1 MGPNLSRM
9 FSQWYV
15 MSANTPTSATAN
27 ETVEIPQPSRG
38 KLVKP
43 ATRRRWW
50 LWLIVLAAVVIA
62 VLLVVRWQTQR
73 SAAAKSRE
81 TGPPTVPV
89 AVASA
94 RKGEIPVYLN
104 ALGSAAPFNTVTVR
118 TRVDGQLLK
127 VNFQE
132 GQFVR
137 QGDSL
142 AEIDPK
148 PFEVQLDQAR
158 GQLARD
164 EAQLANA
171 KLDLVRYQ
179 TLSAQ
184 GVIPRQQL
192 DTQAAS
198 VRQFDGVIQA
208 DNAQINNAKLQ
219 ITYCHITAPL
229 AGRVGLRLADV
240 GNMIHANDTNGL
252 VVIAQVQPI
261 AVLFTIPEDSLAQV
275 LAKIR
280 SGEHLAVEAYDRGGQ
295 TKIADGRVDTID
307 NEIDPTTGTSRLKAI
322 FDNKSKALFPNQF
335 VNVRLLVEIKT
346 DRILIPA
353 VAIQRGPQ
361 GTFVYVVKEDKTVE
375 VRPITVGMIEAAQA
389 SIDSGLSEGER
400 VVVDGVDKLRAGT
413 KVRVG
418 SEQGSAE

>member
-1 MGPNLSRM
+1 
-9 FSQWYV
+9 
-15 MSANTPTSATAN
+15 MSVNTSTSATKD
-27 ETVEIPQPSRG
+27 EKVEIAQPSRS

-50 LWLIVLAAVVIA
+50 LWLLVLGAVVIA
-62 VLLVVRWQTQR
+62 VLLIVRWQTQR

-89 AVASA
+89 VVASA

-104 ALGSAAPFNTVTVR
+104 ALGSATPFNTVTVR
-118 TRVDGQLLK
+118 SRIDGQLLR

-171 KLDLVRYQ
+171 KLDLARYQ

-208 DNAQINNAKLQ
+208 DQAQINNAKLQ

-275 LAKIR
+275 LTKIR

-295 TKIADGRVDTID
+295 TKIADGRVETID
-307 NEIDPTTGTSRLKAI
+307 NEIDPATGTSRLKAI
-322 FDNKSKALFPNQF
+322 FDNKSNALFPNQF
-335 VNVRLLVEIKT
+335 VNVRLLVEIRK

-361 GTFVYVVKEDKTVE
+361 GTYVYVVKEDQTAD
-375 VRPITVGMIEAAQA
+375 VRPVTVGTIEAAQA
-389 SIDSGLSEGER
+389 SVDSGLSEGER
-400 VVVDGVDKLRAGT
+400 VVVDGVDKLRAGS
-413 KVRVG
+413 KVKVN
-418 SEQGSAE
+418 SEQGPAE

>member
-1 MGPNLSRM
+1 
-9 FSQWYV
+9 
-15 MSANTPTSATAN
+15 
-27 ETVEIPQPSRG
+27 
-38 KLVKP
+38 
-43 ATRRRWW
+43 
-50 LWLIVLAAVVIA
+50 
-62 VLLVVRWQTQR
+62 
-73 SAAAKSRE
+73 
-81 TGPPTVPV
+81 
-89 AVASA
+89 
-94 RKGEIPVYLN
+94 LN
-104 ALGSAAPFNTVTVR
+104 ALGSATPFNTVTVR
-118 TRVDGQLLK
+118 SRIDGQLLR

-171 KLDLVRYQ
+171 KLDLARYQ
-179 TLSAQ
+179 SLSAQ

-208 DNAQINNAKLQ
+208 DQAQINNAKLQ

-275 LAKIR
+275 LTKIR

-335 VNVRLLVEIKT
+335 VNVRLLVEIRK

-361 GTFVYVVKEDKTVE
+361 GTYVYVVKEDQTAD
-375 VRPITVGMIEAAQA
+375 VRPVTVGTIEAAQA
-389 SIDSGLSEGER
+389 SVDSGLSEGER
-400 VVVDGVDKLRAGT
+400 VVVDGVDKLRAGS
-413 KVRVG
+413 KVKVN
-418 SEQGSAE
+418 SEQGPAE

>member
-1 MGPNLSRM
+1 
-9 FSQWYV
+9 
-15 MSANTPTSATAN
+15 MSVNASTGSTAN
-27 ETVEIPQPSRG
+27 EQVEIAQSSRT

-43 ATRRRWW
+43 TTRRRWW
-50 LWLIVLAAVVIA
+50 LWLLVLGAALIA
-62 VLLVVRWQTQR
+62 VLLIVRWQNQR

-89 AVASA
+89 VVASA

-104 ALGSAAPFNTVTVR
+104 ALGSATPFNTVTVR
-118 TRVDGQLLK
+118 SRIDGQLLK

-171 KLDLVRYQ
+171 KLDLARYQ

-208 DNAQINNAKLQ
+208 DQAQINNAKLQ

-252 VVIAQVQPI
+252 VVIAQIQPI

-275 LAKIR
+275 LTKIR

-295 TKIADGRVDTID
+295 TKIADGRVETID
-307 NEIDPTTGTSRLKAI
+307 NEIDPATGTSRLKAI
-322 FDNKSKALFPNQF
+322 FDNKSNALFPNQF
-335 VNVRLLVEIKT
+335 VNVRLLVEIRK

-361 GTFVYVVKEDKTVE
+361 GTYVYVVKEDQTAD
-375 VRPITVGMIEAAQA
+375 VRPVTVGTIEAAQA
-389 SIDSGLSEGER
+389 SVESGLSEGER
-400 VVVDGVDKLRAGT
+400 VVVDGVDKLRAGS
-413 KVRVG
+413 KVKVN
-418 SEQGSAE
+418 SEQGPAE

>member
-1 MGPNLSRM
+1 
-9 FSQWYV
+9 
-15 MSANTPTSATAN
+15 MSVNTPTGATAN
-27 ETVEIPQPSRG
+27 EQVEIAQPSRTR
-38 KLVKP
+38 LVKP
-43 ATRRRWW
+43 TTRRRWW
-50 LWLIVLAAVVIA
+50 LWLLVLGAALIA
-62 VLLVVRWQTQR
+62 VLLIVRWQTQR
-73 SAAAKSRE
+73 SAAAKARE

-89 AVASA
+89 VVASA

-118 TRVDGQLLK
+118 SRIDGQLLK
-127 VNFQE
+127 VSFQE

-171 KLDLVRYQ
+171 KLDLARYQ

-208 DNAQINNAKLQ
+208 DQAQINNAKLQ

-252 VVIAQVQPI
+252 VVIAQIQPI

-275 LAKIR
+275 LIKIR
-280 SGEHLAVEAYDRGGQ
+280 SGEHLMVEAYDRGGQ
-295 TKIADGRVDTID
+295 TKIADGRVETID
-307 NEIDPTTGTSRLKAI
+307 NEIDPATGTSRLKAI
-322 FDNKSKALFPNQF
+322 FDNKSNALFPNQF
-335 VNVRLLVEIKT
+335 VNVRLLVEIRK

-361 GTFVYVVKEDKTVE
+361 GTYVYVVKEDQTAD
-375 VRPITVGMIEAAQA
+375 VRPVTVGTIEAAQA
-389 SIDSGLSEGER
+389 SVESGLSEGER
-400 VVVDGVDKLRAGT
+400 VVVDGVDKLRAGS
-413 KVRVG
+413 KVKVN
-418 SEQGSAE
+418 SEQGPAE

>member
-1 MGPNLSRM
+1 
-9 FSQWYV
+9 
-15 MSANTPTSATAN
+15 MSVNTPTGATAN
-27 ETVEIPQPSRG
+27 EQVELAQPSRTR
-38 KLVKP
+38 LVKP
-43 ATRRRWW
+43 TTRRRWW
-50 LWLIVLAAVVIA
+50 LWLLVLGAALIA
-62 VLLVVRWQTQR
+62 VLLIVRWQTQR

-89 AVASA
+89 VVASA

-104 ALGSAAPFNTVTVR
+104 ALGSATPFNTVTVR
-118 TRVDGQLLK
+118 SRIDGQLLR

-137 QGDSL
+137 QGDAL

-171 KLDLVRYQ
+171 KLDLTRYQ
-179 TLSAQ
+179 TLAAQ

-198 VRQFDGVIQA
+198 VRQFDGVIRA
-208 DNAQINNAKLQ
+208 DEAQINNAKLQ
-219 ITYCHITAPL
+219 ITYCHITAPI

-252 VVIAQVQPI
+252 VVIAQIQPI
-261 AVLFTIPEDSLAQV
+261 AVLFTIPEDSLGQV
-275 LAKIR
+275 LSKIR
-280 SGEHLAVEAYDRGGQ
+280 SGEHLMVEAYDRGGQ
-295 TKIADGRVDTID
+295 TKIADGRVETID
-307 NEIDPTTGTSRLKAI
+307 NEIDPATGTSRLKAI
-322 FDNKSKALFPNQF
+322 FDNKSNALFPNQF
-335 VNVRLLVEIKT
+335 VNVRLLVEIRK

-361 GTFVYVVKEDKTVE
+361 GTYVYVIKEDQTAD
-375 VRPITVGMIEAAQA
+375 VRPVTVGVIEATQA
-389 SIDSGLSEGER
+389 SVESGLSEGER
-400 VVVDGVDKLRAGT
+400 VVVDGVDKLRAGS
-413 KVRVG
+413 KVKVN
-418 SEQGSAE
+418 SEQGPAE

>member
-1 MGPNLSRM
+1 M
-9 FSQWYV
+9 
-15 MSANTPTSATAN
+15 NTPTGATAN
-27 ETVEIPQPSRG
+27 EQVEIAQPSRTR
-38 KLVKP
+38 LVKP
-43 ATRRRWW
+43 TTRRRWW
-50 LWLIVLAAVVIA
+50 LWLLVLGAALIA
-62 VLLVVRWQTQR
+62 VLVIVRWQTQR
-73 SAAAKSRE
+73 SAAAKARE

-89 AVASA
+89 VVASA

-118 TRVDGQLLK
+118 SRIDGQLLK

-171 KLDLVRYQ
+171 KLDLARYQ

-208 DNAQINNAKLQ
+208 DQAQINNAKLQ

-252 VVIAQVQPI
+252 VVIAQIQPI

-275 LAKIR
+275 LTKIR
-280 SGEHLAVEAYDRGGQ
+280 SGEHLMVEAYDRGGQ
-295 TKIADGRVDTID
+295 TKIADGRVETID
-307 NEIDPTTGTSRLKAI
+307 NEIDPATGTSRLKAI
-322 FDNKSKALFPNQF
+322 FDNKSNALFPNQF
-335 VNVRLLVEIKT
+335 VNVRLLVEIRK

-361 GTFVYVVKEDKTVE
+361 GTYVYVVKEDQTAD
-375 VRPITVGMIEAAQA
+375 VRPVTVGTIEAAQA
-389 SIDSGLSEGER
+389 SVESGLSEGER
-400 VVVDGVDKLRAGT
+400 VVVDGVDKLRAGS
-413 KVRVG
+413 KVKVN
-418 SEQGSAE
+418 SEQGPAE

>member
-1 MGPNLSRM
+1 
-9 FSQWYV
+9 
-15 MSANTPTSATAN
+15 MSVNTPTGATAN
-27 ETVEIPQPSRG
+27 EQVEIAQPSRTR
-38 KLVKP
+38 LVKP
-43 ATRRRWW
+43 TTRRRWW
-50 LWLIVLAAVVIA
+50 LWLLVLGAALIA
-62 VLLVVRWQTQR
+62 VLLIVRWQTQR
-73 SAAAKSRE
+73 SAAAKARE

-89 AVASA
+89 VVASA

-118 TRVDGQLLK
+118 SRIDGQLLK

-171 KLDLVRYQ
+171 KLDLARYQ

-208 DNAQINNAKLQ
+208 DQAQINNAKLQ

-252 VVIAQVQPI
+252 VVIAQIQPI

-275 LAKIR
+275 LTKIR
-280 SGEHLAVEAYDRGGQ
+280 SGEHLMVEAYDRGGQ
-295 TKIADGRVDTID
+295 TKIADGRVETID
-307 NEIDPTTGTSRLKAI
+307 NEIDPATGTSRLKAI
-322 FDNKSKALFPNQF
+322 FDNKSNALFPNQF
-335 VNVRLLVEIKT
+335 VNVRLLVEIRK

-361 GTFVYVVKEDKTVE
+361 GTYVYVVKEDQTAD
-375 VRPITVGMIEAAQA
+375 VRPVTVGTIEAAQA
-389 SIDSGLSEGER
+389 SVESGLSEGER
-400 VVVDGVDKLRAGT
+400 VVVDGVDKLRAGS
-413 KVRVG
+413 KVKVN
-418 SEQGSAE
+418 SEQGPAE

>member
-1 MGPNLSRM
+1 
-9 FSQWYV
+9 
-15 MSANTPTSATAN
+15 MSVNTSTSATTD
-27 ETVEIPQPSRG
+27 EKVEITQPSRS

-50 LWLIVLAAVVIA
+50 LWLLVLGAVVIA
-62 VLLVVRWQTQR
+62 VLLIVRWQTQR

-89 AVASA
+89 VVASA

-104 ALGSAAPFNTVTVR
+104 ALGSATPFNTVTVR
-118 TRVDGQLLK
+118 SRIDGQLLR

-142 AEIDPK
+142 ADIDPK

-171 KLDLVRYQ
+171 KLDLARYQ

-208 DNAQINNAKLQ
+208 DQAQINNAKLQ

-275 LAKIR
+275 LTKIR

-335 VNVRLLVEIKT
+335 VNVRLLVEIRK

-361 GTFVYVVKEDKTVE
+361 GTYVYVVKEDQTAD
-375 VRPITVGMIEAAQA
+375 VRPVTVGIVEATQA
-389 SIDSGLSEGER
+389 SVESGLSEGER
-400 VVVDGVDKLRAGT
+400 VVVDGVDKLRAGS
-413 KVRVG
+413 KVKVN
-418 SEQGSAE
+418 SEQGPAE

>member
-1 MGPNLSRM
+1 
-9 FSQWYV
+9 
-15 MSANTPTSATAN
+15 MSVNTPTGATAN
-27 ETVEIPQPSRG
+27 EQVEIAQPSRTR
-38 KLVKP
+38 LVKP
-43 ATRRRWW
+43 TTRRRWW
-50 LWLIVLAAVVIA
+50 LWLLVLGAALIA
-62 VLLVVRWQTQR
+62 VLLIVRWQTQR

-104 ALGSAAPFNTVTVR
+104 ALGSATPFNTVTVR
-118 TRVDGQLLK
+118 SRIDGQLLK

-171 KLDLVRYQ
+171 KLDLARYQ
-179 TLSAQ
+179 SLSAQ

-208 DNAQINNAKLQ
+208 DQAQINNAKLQ

-252 VVIAQVQPI
+252 VVIAQIQPI

-275 LAKIR
+275 LSKIR
-280 SGEHLAVEAYDRGGQ
+280 AGEHLMVEAYDRGGQ
-295 TKIADGRVDTID
+295 TKIADGRVETID
-307 NEIDPTTGTSRLKAI
+307 NEIDPATGTSRLKAI
-322 FDNKSKALFPNQF
+322 FDNKSSALFPNQF
-335 VNVRLLVEIKT
+335 VNVRLLVEIRK

-361 GTFVYVVKEDKTVE
+361 GTYVYVIKEDQTAD
-375 VRPITVGMIEAAQA
+375 VRPVTVGTIEAAQA
-389 SIDSGLSEGER
+389 SVESGLSEGER
-400 VVVDGVDKLRAGT
+400 VVVDGVDKLRAGS
-413 KVRVG
+413 KVKVN
-418 SEQGSAE
+418 SEQGPAE

>member
-1 MGPNLSRM
+1 
-9 FSQWYV
+9 
-15 MSANTPTSATAN
+15 MSVNTPTGATAN
-27 ETVEIPQPSRG
+27 EQVEIAQPSRT

-43 ATRRRWW
+43 TTRRRWW
-50 LWLIVLAAVVIA
+50 LWLLVLGAALIA
-62 VLLVVRWQTQR
+62 VLLIVRWQTQR

-89 AVASA
+89 VVASA

-104 ALGSAAPFNTVTVR
+104 ALGSATPFNTVTVR
-118 TRVDGQLLK
+118 SRIDGQLLR

-171 KLDLVRYQ
+171 KLDLTRYQ
-179 TLSAQ
+179 TLAAQ

-198 VRQFDGVIQA
+198 VRQFDGVIRA
-208 DNAQINNAKLQ
+208 DEAQINNAKLQ
-219 ITYCHITAPL
+219 ITYCHITAPI

-252 VVIAQVQPI
+252 VVIAQIQPI
-261 AVLFTIPEDSLAQV
+261 AVLFTIPEDSLGQV
-275 LAKIR
+275 LSKIR
-280 SGEHLAVEAYDRGGQ
+280 SGEHLMVEAYDRGGQ
-295 TKIADGRVDTID
+295 TKIADGRVETID
-307 NEIDPTTGTSRLKAI
+307 NEIDPATGTSRLKAI
-322 FDNKSKALFPNQF
+322 FDNKSNALFPNQF
-335 VNVRLLVEIKT
+335 VNVRLLVEIRK

-361 GTFVYVVKEDKTVE
+361 GTYVYVVKEDQTAD
-375 VRPITVGMIEAAQA
+375 VRPVTVGTIEAAQA
-389 SIDSGLSEGER
+389 SVDTGLSEGER
-400 VVVDGVDKLRAGT
+400 VVVDGVDKLRAGS
-413 KVRVG
+413 KVKVN
-418 SEQGSAE
+418 SEQGPAE

>member
-1 MGPNLSRM
+1 
-9 FSQWYV
+9 
-15 MSANTPTSATAN
+15 MSVNTPTGATAN
-27 ETVEIPQPSRG
+27 EQAEIAQPSRTR
-38 KLVKP
+38 LVKP
-43 ATRRRWW
+43 TTRRRWW
-50 LWLIVLAAVVIA
+50 LWLLVLGVALIVA
-62 VLLVVRWQTQR
+62 LLIVRWQTQR

-89 AVASA
+89 VVASA

-118 TRVDGQLLK
+118 SRIDGQLLK

-171 KLDLVRYQ
+171 KLDLARYQ
-179 TLSAQ
+179 SLSAQ

-208 DNAQINNAKLQ
+208 DQAQINNAKLQ

-240 GNMIHANDTNGL
+240 GNMVHANDTNGL
-252 VVIAQVQPI
+252 VVIAQIQPI

-275 LAKIR
+275 LTKIR

-322 FDNKSKALFPNQF
+322 FDNTSKALFPNQF
-335 VNVRLLVEIKT
+335 VNVRLLVEIRK

-361 GTFVYVVKEDKTVE
+361 GTYLYVVKEDQTAD
-375 VRPITVGMIEAAQA
+375 VRPVTVGTIEAAQA

-400 VVVDGVDKLRAGT
+400 VVVDGVDKLRAGS
-413 KVRVG
+413 KVKVN
-418 SEQGSAE
+418 SEQGPAE

>member
-1 MGPNLSRM
+1 
-9 FSQWYV
+9 
-15 MSANTPTSATAN
+15 MSVNTPTGATAN
-27 ETVEIPQPSRG
+27 EQVEIAQPSRTR
-38 KLVKP
+38 LIKP
-43 ATRRRWW
+43 TTRRRWW
-50 LWLIVLAAVVIA
+50 LWLLVLGAALIA
-62 VLLVVRWQTQR
+62 VLLIVRWQTQR
-73 SAAAKSRE
+73 SAAAKARE

-89 AVASA
+89 VVASA

-118 TRVDGQLLK
+118 SRIDGQLLK

-171 KLDLVRYQ
+171 KLDLARYQ

-208 DNAQINNAKLQ
+208 DQAQINNAKLQ

-252 VVIAQVQPI
+252 VVIAQIQPI

-275 LAKIR
+275 LTKIR
-280 SGEHLAVEAYDRGGQ
+280 SGEHLMVEAYDRGGQ
-295 TKIADGRVDTID
+295 TKIADGRVETID
-307 NEIDPTTGTSRLKAI
+307 NEIDPATGTSRLKAI
-322 FDNKSKALFPNQF
+322 FDNKSNALFPNQF
-335 VNVRLLVEIKT
+335 VNVRLLVEIRK

-361 GTFVYVVKEDKTVE
+361 GTYVYVVKEDQTAD
-375 VRPITVGMIEAAQA
+375 VRPVTVGTIEAAQA
-389 SIDSGLSEGER
+389 SVESGLSEGER
-400 VVVDGVDKLRAGT
+400 VVVDGVDKLRAGS
-413 KVRVG
+413 KVKVN
-418 SEQGSAE
+418 SEQGPAE

>member
-1 MGPNLSRM
+1 
-9 FSQWYV
+9 
-15 MSANTPTSATAN
+15 MSVNTPTGATAN
-27 ETVEIPQPSRG
+27 EQLEIAQPSRTN
-38 KLVKP
+38 LVKP
-43 ATRRRWW
+43 TTRRRWW
-50 LWLIVLAAVVIA
+50 LWVLVLGAALIA
-62 VLLVVRWQTQR
+62 VLLIVRWQTQR

-89 AVASA
+89 VVASA

-104 ALGSAAPFNTVTVR
+104 ALGSATPFNTVTVR
-118 TRVDGQLLK
+118 SRIDGQLLR

-171 KLDLVRYQ
+171 KLDLARYQ

-208 DNAQINNAKLQ
+208 DQAQINNAKLQ

-252 VVIAQVQPI
+252 VVIAQIQPI

-275 LAKIR
+275 LTKIR

-295 TKIADGRVDTID
+295 TKIADGRVETID
-307 NEIDPTTGTSRLKAI
+307 NEIDPATGTSRLKAI
-322 FDNKSKALFPNQF
+322 FDNKSNALFPNQF
-335 VNVRLLVEIKT
+335 VNVRLLVEIRK

-361 GTFVYVVKEDKTVE
+361 GTYVYVVKEDQTAD
-375 VRPITVGMIEAAQA
+375 VRPVTVGTIEAAQA
-389 SIDSGLSEGER
+389 SVESGLSEGER
-400 VVVDGVDKLRAGT
+400 VVVDGVDKLRAGS
-413 KVRVG
+413 KVKVN
-418 SEQGSAE
+418 SEQGPAE

>member
-1 MGPNLSRM
+1 
-9 FSQWYV
+9 
-15 MSANTPTSATAN
+15 MSVDTSTGATVDEN
-27 ETVEIPQPSRG
+27 VEIAETSRS

-43 ATRRRWW
+43 TTRRRWW
-50 LWLIVLAAVVIA
+50 LWLVALGVVVIA
-62 VLLVVRWQTQR
+62 VVLIVRWQSQR
-73 SAAAKSRE
+73 AAAVKSRE

-89 AVASA
+89 AVATA
-94 RKGEIPVYLN
+94 RKGEISVYLN

-132 GQFVR
+132 GQFVQ
-137 QGDSL
+137 QGDPL

-171 KLDLVRYQ
+171 KLDLERYQ
-179 TLSAQ
+179 ALAAQ

-192 DTQAAS
+192 DTQAAT
-198 VRQFDGVIQA
+198 VRQFDGVIRA
-208 DNAQINNAKLQ
+208 DEAQINNAKLQ
-219 ITYCHITAPL
+219 ITYCRITAPI

-261 AVLFTIPEDSLAQV
+261 TVLFAIPEDSLSQV
-275 LAKIR
+275 LSKIR
-280 SGEHLAVEAYDRGGQ
+280 AGEHLAVEAYDRGGQ

-335 VNVRLLVEIKT
+335 VNVRLLVEIRK
-346 DRILIPA
+346 DKILIPA

-361 GTFVYVVKEDKTVE
+361 GTYVYVIKEDRTAD

-400 VVVDGVDKLRAGT
+400 VVVDGVDKLRAGS
-413 KVRVG
+413 KVKV
-418 SEQGSAE
+418 SSDQGPAE

>member
-1 MGPNLSRM
+1 
-9 FSQWYV
+9 
-15 MSANTPTSATAN
+15 MSVNTPTGATAN
-27 ETVEIPQPSRG
+27 EQVEIAQPSRTR
-38 KLVKP
+38 LVKP
-43 ATRRRWW
+43 TTRRRWW
-50 LWLIVLAAVVIA
+50 LWLLVLGAALIA
-62 VLLVVRWQTQR
+62 VLVIVRWQTQR
-73 SAAAKSRE
+73 SAAAKARE

-89 AVASA
+89 VVASA

-118 TRVDGQLLK
+118 SRIDGQLLK

-171 KLDLVRYQ
+171 KLDLARYQ

-208 DNAQINNAKLQ
+208 DQAQINNAKLQ

-252 VVIAQVQPI
+252 VVIAQIQPI

-275 LAKIR
+275 LIKIR
-280 SGEHLAVEAYDRGGQ
+280 SGEHLMVEAYDRGGQ
-295 TKIADGRVDTID
+295 TKIADGRVETID
-307 NEIDPTTGTSRLKAI
+307 NEIDPATGTSRLKAI
-322 FDNKSKALFPNQF
+322 FDNKSNALFPNQF
-335 VNVRLLVEIKT
+335 VNVRLLVEIRK

-361 GTFVYVVKEDKTVE
+361 GTYVYVVKEDQTAD
-375 VRPITVGMIEAAQA
+375 VRPVTVGTIEAAQA
-389 SIDSGLSEGER
+389 SVESGLSEGER
-400 VVVDGVDKLRAGT
+400 VVVDGVDKLRAGS
-413 KVRVG
+413 KVKVN
-418 SEQGSAE
+418 SEQGPAE

>member
-1 MGPNLSRM
+1 
-9 FSQWYV
+9 
-15 MSANTPTSATAN
+15 MSVNTPTGATAN
-27 ETVEIPQPSRG
+27 EQVEIAQPSRTR
-38 KLVKP
+38 LIKP
-43 ATRRRWW
+43 TTRRRWW
-50 LWLIVLAAVVIA
+50 LWLLVLGAALIA
-62 VLLVVRWQTQR
+62 VLVIVRWQTQR
-73 SAAAKSRE
+73 SAAAKARE

-89 AVASA
+89 VVASA

-118 TRVDGQLLK
+118 SRIDGQLLK

-171 KLDLVRYQ
+171 KLDLARYQ

-208 DNAQINNAKLQ
+208 DQAQINNAKLQ

-252 VVIAQVQPI
+252 VVIAQIQPI

-275 LAKIR
+275 LTKIR
-280 SGEHLAVEAYDRGGQ
+280 SGEHLMVEAYDRGGQ
-295 TKIADGRVDTID
+295 TKIADGRVETID
-307 NEIDPTTGTSRLKAI
+307 NEIDPATGTSRLKAI
-322 FDNKSKALFPNQF
+322 FDNKSNALFPNQF
-335 VNVRLLVEIKT
+335 VNVRLLVEIRK

-361 GTFVYVVKEDKTVE
+361 GTYVYVVKEDQTAD
-375 VRPITVGMIEAAQA
+375 VRPVTVGTIEAAQA
-389 SIDSGLSEGER
+389 SVESGLSEGER
-400 VVVDGVDKLRAGT
+400 VVVDGVDKLRAGS
-413 KVRVG
+413 KVKVN
-418 SEQGSAE
+418 SEQGPAE

>member
-1 MGPNLSRM
+1 
-9 FSQWYV
+9 
-15 MSANTPTSATAN
+15 MSVNTPTGATAN
-27 ETVEIPQPSRG
+27 EQIKIAQPSRTR
-38 KLVKP
+38 LVKP
-43 ATRRRWW
+43 TTRRRWW
-50 LWLIVLAAVVIA
+50 LWLLVLGAALIA
-62 VLLVVRWQTQR
+62 VLLIVRWQTQR

-89 AVASA
+89 VVASA

-104 ALGSAAPFNTVTVR
+104 ALGSATPFNTVTVR
-118 TRVDGQLLK
+118 SRIDGQLLK

-171 KLDLVRYQ
+171 KLDLARYQ

-208 DNAQINNAKLQ
+208 DQAQINNAKLQ

-252 VVIAQVQPI
+252 VVIAQIQPI

-275 LAKIR
+275 LSKIR
-280 SGEHLAVEAYDRGGQ
+280 SGEHLLVEAYDRGGQ
-295 TKIADGRVDTID
+295 TKIADGRVETID
-307 NEIDPTTGTSRLKAI
+307 NEIDPATGTSRLKAI
-322 FDNKSKALFPNQF
+322 FDNKSNALFPNQF
-335 VNVRLLVEIKT
+335 VNVRLLVEIRK

-361 GTFVYVVKEDKTVE
+361 GTYLYVVKEDQTAD
-375 VRPITVGMIEAAQA
+375 VRPVTVGTIEAAQA
-389 SIDSGLSEGER
+389 SVDSGLSEGER
-400 VVVDGVDKLRAGT
+400 VVVDGVDKLRSGS
-413 KVRVG
+413 KVKVN